1 MVNKEAVYSNII
13 RILDD
18 SKAKYKLFNHKPA
31 FTYDELLAVQKE
43 AGFIGTE
50 GKCLIVRIKDGF
62 VVCITIQGIKLN
74 FSKLKEILNDKDIR
88 LANPEELRES
98 FGAEPGCA
106 YPFGF
111 DESINIYI
119 DPKIYSQE
127 WFLFSPL
134 FPTKTIQV
142 KGSDLRQIFPN
153 LKNKTKESP
162 DIFT

>member
-1 MVNKEAVYSNII
+1 MADKEAIYSNIV
-13 RILDD
+13 RILDYNQ
-18 SKAKYKLFNHKPA
+18 AQYKLFSHTPVLSYKDSA
-31 FTYDELLAVQKE
+31 EVQKE
-43 AGFIGTE
+43 SGFIGTE
-50 GKCLIVRIKDGF
+50 GKCLVVRIKDGF

-88 LANPEELRES
+88 LATPEELREY
-98 FGAEPGCA
+98 FGAEPGRAC
-106 YPFGF
+106 PFGF

-142 KGSDLRQIFPN
+142 KGSDLRQIFSN
-153 LKNKTKESP
+153 LKNKTQESAN
-162 DIFT
+162 IFL